1 MDSMGKRLKKLRL
14 HKGISQTELA
24 DALDVGQTTIANYEA
39 DTRQPNLEK
48 LTLLADYFH
57 ISVDELIGRT
67 WTDENK
73 RQPVHEKKLISSDY
87 DSMASVYMDFL
98 IKHEKDKAQDY
109 IINLRHSGVPIKE
122 IYSEIFVRCLHEVG
136 RLWEKGVISIGEE
149 HYISEVTKTLISHL
163 SVTRPKNK
171 MGQKS
176 IMIINLYGEDHD
188 IPGKILSEFMEGS
201 GVESYYM
208 GSPLPLRSIVEN
220 LLTLEINVLA
230 FSITM
235 DENINKAKELIDN
248 LRSHPKMKALKVIV
262 GGQALDK
269 QPEKWLEIGADGYA
283 ESFDRAV
290 EVIVKILE
298 EQSKEP
304 DHEEK

>member
-1 MDSMGKRLKKLRL
+1 M
-14 HKGISQTELA
+14 
-24 DALDVGQTTIANYEA
+24 GQTTIANYEA

-109 IINLRHSGVPIKE
+109 IINLRHSGVPIKK

-220 LLTLEINVLA
+220 LLTLEVNVLA
-230 FSITM
+230 FSITL